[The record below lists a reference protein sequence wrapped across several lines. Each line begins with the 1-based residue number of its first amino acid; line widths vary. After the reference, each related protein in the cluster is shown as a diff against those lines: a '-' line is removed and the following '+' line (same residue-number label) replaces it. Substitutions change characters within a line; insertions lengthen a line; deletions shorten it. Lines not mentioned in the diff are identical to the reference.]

1 MCTVRNYYLLLIEIF
16 TINID
21 NIPLMKLFTFNK
33 NINGLKN
40 LLSVKDLSLTCEK
53 TIKSYLIVNY
63 TLFYKQRF
71 FSTQPQCCLT
81 FSWIELQVLL
91 RCCLIHRSIIIL
103 RDFLYFIYLFSC
115 LDLGLSISYLCHLFL
130 FSSLFSLWLII

>member
-1 MCTVRNYYLLLIEIF
+1 MCTVRSYYLLLIEIF

-130 FSSLFSLWLII
+130 FSSLFSLWLVI

>member
-1 MCTVRNYYLLLIEIF
+1 MCTVRSYYLLLIEIF

-33 NINGLKN
+33 IINGLKN

-130 FSSLFSLWLII
+130 FSSSFSLWLII